1 MGRETMRI
9 GTMMGA
15 SWIHIVGF
23 VLLVAGP
30 SVVVASPNGPP
41 ASRTSAPAIG
51 GIGAESSCT
60 GCHGGNPVNSG
71 GSIALTGAPAYYTP
85 GQLYTITVELASTQN
100 QGAGHQWGFELT
112 AIKLTDGTGA
122 GTFANVT
129 GQGTTIM
136 PGSGSYS
143 TRAYICQ
150 LSAGLRLDIPSP
162 ATWQV
167 EWTAPAGGT
176 GPVAFY
182 FTGMAANGADGAD
195 FDYVY
200 TGSFSAQDV
209 TPTLSTTWGRIK
221 ASYR

>member
-1 MGRETMRI
+1 MPISDPHGPPGGSMGRETVRI

-85 GQLYTITVELASTQN
+85 GQLYTITRPRGRSN
-100 QGAGHQWGFELT
+100 GRRRPGARDRLPS
-112 AIKLTDGTGA
+112 I
-122 GTFANVT
+122 
-129 GQGTTIM
+129 
-136 PGSGSYS
+136 S
-143 TRAYICQ
+143 RAWPPTV
-150 LSAGLRLDIPSP
+150 R
-162 ATWQV
+162 
-167 EWTAPAGGT
+167 TAPT
-176 GPVAFY
+176 S
-182 FTGMAANGADGAD
+182 TM
-195 FDYVY
+195 
-200 TGSFSAQDV
+200 S
-209 TPTLSTTWGRIK
+209 TPDRFRLRT
-221 ASYR
+221 